1 MNKVD
6 MTVMPLF
13 ASNLIITNVNK
24 QFNNIDISTI
34 NFTKSSDVNQT
45 SEMSESNSVMGN
57 YKELGSEILNIFN
70 QYTQDVLKFDY
81 QFTFSESW
89 FTRMK
94 PGDFCHY
101 HQHYNSFYSGL
112 FYFDDY
118 EENSGDICLL
128 NPINQLSMFFMQSEV
143 INIHNAKE
151 WRISPEKNLLI
162 LFPSYLQHTI
172 LGNASKSPRHSLAFN
187 LVPFEEAPPN
197 NKEDEKDLNRKE
209 YDDFENPCGHLNP
222 PEAFGPCEHLNPPEA
237 FGPGGPLIDPT

>member
-143 INIHNAKE
+143 INIHKAKE

-209 YDDFENPCGHLNP
+209 YDDFENPCW
-222 PEAFGPCEHLNPPEA
+222 HLNPPEA
-237 FGPGGPLIDPT
+237 FGPGGPLTDPT

>member
-128 NPINQLSMFFMQSEV
+128 NPINQLSMFFMQAEV

-222 PEAFGPCEHLNPPEA
+222 PEAFGP
-237 FGPGGPLIDPT
+237 GGPLTAPT